1 MREFETGATR
11 DDETGKFDFEGYL
24 SPAVLWEFARYME
37 GHGHLADGSTRA
49 SDNWQKGIPTDAYMK
64 SLLRHV
70 MDLWLLHRGYSFER
84 PENGEHVDPDEA
96 FGGAMFN
103 LQGLWKN
110 YLESGEV

>member
-11 DDETGKFDFEGYL
+11 DDATGKFDFEGYL

-49 SDNWQKGIPTDAYMK
+49 SDNWQKGIPTDEYMK

-70 MDLWLLHRGYSFER
+70 FDLWMLHRGYQPVR
-84 PENGEHVDPDEA
+84 PENGEEVDAHEA
-96 FGGAMFN
+96 LGGALFN
-103 LQGLWKN
+103 LQGLWHN
-110 YLESGEV
+110 YTQDGGI